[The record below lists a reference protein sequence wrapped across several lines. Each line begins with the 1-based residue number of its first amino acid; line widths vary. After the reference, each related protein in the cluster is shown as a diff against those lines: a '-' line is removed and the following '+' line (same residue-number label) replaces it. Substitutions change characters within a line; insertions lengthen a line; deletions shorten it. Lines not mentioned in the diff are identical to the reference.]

1 MMNIDAAGNFSITED
16 KKEIGERYTNYLA
29 TLKDAGNIC
38 LVEKDGNLN
47 EIEHTEYLVM
57 PKKEKIDSLIS
68 ESMSDGIKYKHKT
81 NKYFKEKN
89 YYPYVDKIVFIINDY
104 FYYTIGYP
112 RGDVNTTVFNLNNS
126 YRINPL
132 PDGNGD
138 DSEIILDIL
147 GMLKN
152 YHIRGN
158 NTESV
163 RPYPFKHILEY
174 LRMKYPDIKEKI
186 RF

>member
-47 EIEHTEYLVM
+47 EVEHTEYLVM

-68 ESMSDGIKYKHKT
+68 ESMSDVIKYKHKT
-81 NKYFKEKN
+81 NDYFKDKT
-89 YYPYVDKIVFIINDY
+89 YYPYVDKIAFIVNDY
-104 FYYTIGYP
+104 FFYTIGYP

-132 PDGNGD
+132 PNGNGD

-174 LRMKYPDIKEKI
+174 LRMKYPDIKDKI